1 MTKGKSLSIGAAMKN
16 RMQEQGPVKQKSVE
30 QAMAPVDSAPTPVN
44 EVLESFNTR
53 LPAGLHH
60 RLKLHAASER
70 MKIQDIVSTALEAFL
85 DEQERK

>member
-16 RMQEQGPVKQKSVE
+16 RMQEQEPVKQESVKL
-30 QAMAPVDSAPTPVN
+30 AVAPDDSAPTQVS
-44 EVLESFNTR
+44 EVLEPFNTR
-53 LPAGLHH
+53 LPTGLHR

-85 DEQERK
+85 DKKESK